1 MRSRAAIANH
11 PLHPL
16 LVTVPIGAFLVAL
29 VGDVA
34 FILGD
39 AHLWFE
45 LSRACI
51 GLGILFALGAAVAGA
66 VDYFSVPMSAKAF
79 RTATRHALLNLAVVA
94 LYAISFFLRHHEGAT
109 SGSRWLAATAV
120 AFVAFAMLTVSGWL
134 GGRLVFEHRV
144 GVYEPPR
151 AVPSP
156 RANARAVS

>member
-11 PLHPL
+11 PLHPV

-34 FILGD
+34 FALGGERV
-39 AHLWFE
+39 WFE
-45 LSRACI
+45 VSRASI
-51 GLGILFALGAAVAGA
+51 GIGILFAIAAAVAGA
-66 VDYFSVPMSAKAF
+66 VDYFSVSMSAKAF

-94 LYAISFFLRHHEGAT
+94 LYTVSFLLRHHEGAT
-109 SGSRWLAATAV
+109 TGSRWLAAAAI
-120 AFVAFAMLTVSGWL
+120 AFVALALLAVSGWL

-156 RANARAVS
+156 RASARAAS